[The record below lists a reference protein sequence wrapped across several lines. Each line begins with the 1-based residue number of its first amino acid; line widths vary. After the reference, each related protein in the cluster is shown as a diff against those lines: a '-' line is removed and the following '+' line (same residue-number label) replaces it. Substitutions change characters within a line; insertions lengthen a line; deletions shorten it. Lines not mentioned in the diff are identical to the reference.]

1 MARIVKI
8 TKAQIIKYTDSG
20 QRKAYVSWVD
30 SKGEKGTTEGAPKNL
45 HMQALIARAR
55 REKVKVERQTW

>member
-1 MARIVKI
+1 MARIVQI
-8 TKAQIIKYTDSG
+8 TKAQIVKYTDNG

-30 SKGEKGTTEGAPKNL
+30 SKGGTGTTEGAPGNL

-55 REKVKVERQTW
+55 RENVKVERKTY